1 LASALLKISAGD
13 FGCGVEMPNERAT
26 VAKNDLNVAKTD
38 RIIDDSIVLPKQ
50 QQELSFLVFGPRRTE
65 VV

>member
-1 LASALLKISAGD
+1 
-13 FGCGVEMPNERAT
+13 MPNERAT